1 MVSCSTLFEKL
12 QIEKLH
18 NFNAMSILPPG
29 MIIIMM
35 AAEKC
40 LVVLHHL
47 CYVDV
52 YCVFLF
58 FIFFILFFFIFAIC
72 YISL

>member
-1 MVSCSTLFEKL
+1 MLDKMKCSSSFDTIVATVTGLQFEVSDIFPFLFL
-12 QIEKLH
+12 HIFEKLH

-40 LVVLHHL
+40 LVVLQPL
-47 CYVDV
+47 R
-52 YCVFLF
+52 
-58 FIFFILFFFIFAIC
+58 
-72 YISL
+72 